1 MNSKRKE
8 DGSAGTTPIQRA
20 AAESIRWGGRDGRS
34 CTLPPLAKKQLIGL
48 HFHSALLIRRASRP
62 DFAEFFY
69 GSLSQGPSFFILVAG
84 SVIL

>member
-62 DFAEFFY
+62 DFVGRG
-69 GSLSQGPSFFILVAG
+69 GSPNSSMGPYHKDPHFLF
-84 SVIL
+84 